1 MSEGILTPEE
11 REEYDQMLYEAG
23 YADDK
28 PRPSSQIGPAL
39 VALLDEACQAGRE
52 WARWVLDDFTESGAL
67 AKFRKWSKQRDVVTV
82 AGKSYTVTKPAAMGV
97 RKRAEDGSTYY
108 QATFWEDMTREELEQ
123 VIARAAKVME
133 SEARTIALAKRLLAL
148 LARVPEASTVSEAA
162 EALGLTTETYL
173 AAIEPAA

>member
-1 MSEGILTPEE
+1 MSENILTPEE
-11 REEYDQMLYEAG
+11 REAYDQMLYEAG
-23 YADDK
+23 YVDDK
-28 PRPSSQIGPAL
+28 PRPSAEIGPAL
-39 VALLDEACQAGRE
+39 VALLTQANQAGRA
-52 WARWVLDDFTESGAL
+52 WAQWVLDDFTEYGAL

-123 VIARAAKVME
+123 VIARAAKVIE
-133 SEARTIALAKRLLAL
+133 SEARTVALAKRLLAL
-148 LARVPEASTVSEAA
+148 LERVPEATTVSEAA

-173 AAIEPAA
+173 AAVDAA